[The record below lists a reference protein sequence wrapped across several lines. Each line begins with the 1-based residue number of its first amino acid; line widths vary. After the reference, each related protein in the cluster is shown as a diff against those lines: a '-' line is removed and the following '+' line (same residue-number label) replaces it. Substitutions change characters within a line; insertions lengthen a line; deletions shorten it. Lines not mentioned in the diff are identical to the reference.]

1 MKVFFSV
8 SRNLIFRKKCVLNHT
23 TGAHVDF
30 PDVADFGSRSES
42 LGHVKSKRVLTS
54 IDFDG
59 KLDCISKQLEGQ
71 NSIYCIQGFY

>member
-1 MKVFFSV
+1 MQVFLLRLNNV
-8 SRNLIFRKKCVLNHT
+8 IFRKKCVLNHT

-42 LGHVKSKRVLTS
+42 LGHVKTKGVLTS